1 MKFIKL
7 EIQNLASLDRIG
19 GETINFEEG
28 ALGDSTIFSI
38 VGPTVAASLRFLT
51 LYALRYTIV
60 RHAIHARKAT
70 AIRISKYSAI

>member
-28 ALGDSTIFSI
+28 ALGDSTIFQYSVNSNVI
-38 VGPTVAASLRFLT
+38 V
-51 LYALRYTIV
+51 
-60 RHAIHARKAT
+60 
-70 AIRISKYSAI
+70 

>member
-28 ALGDSTIFSI
+28 ALGTVRYSVLS
-38 VGPTVAASLRFLT
+38 VLPVAASLRFLT

-60 RHAIHARKAT
+60 HHAIHARKAT

>member
-1 MKFIKL
+1 MKLIKL

-38 VGPTVAASLRFLT
+38 VGPTGSG
-51 LYALRYTIV
+51 
-60 RHAIHARKAT
+60 KST